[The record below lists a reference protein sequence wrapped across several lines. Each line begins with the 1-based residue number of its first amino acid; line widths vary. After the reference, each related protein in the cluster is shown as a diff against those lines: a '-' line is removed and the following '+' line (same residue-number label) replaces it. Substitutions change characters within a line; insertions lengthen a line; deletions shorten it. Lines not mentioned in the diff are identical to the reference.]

1 MFKVTNF
8 SRSLMIASVIAASGL
23 ATVAAHAD
31 AVHIRVGDVSQ
42 ADGARAF
49 NQRLAAATRS
59 LCGGYALT
67 DLAGRG
73 ACQAAVRDEALAQL
87 TPNQRAELA
96 TPNHGLAM
104 AAAGSH

>member
-8 SRSLMIASVIAASGL
+8 GRILMISGTIATTGL
-23 ATVAAHAD
+23 ATAGAHAEGLR
-31 AVHIRVGDVSQ
+31 IRVGDVGQ

-59 LCGGYALT
+59 LCGDISLA
-67 DLAGRG
+67 DLARRS

-87 TPNQRAELA
+87 SPTQRAELA

-104 AAAGSH
+104 ASAH